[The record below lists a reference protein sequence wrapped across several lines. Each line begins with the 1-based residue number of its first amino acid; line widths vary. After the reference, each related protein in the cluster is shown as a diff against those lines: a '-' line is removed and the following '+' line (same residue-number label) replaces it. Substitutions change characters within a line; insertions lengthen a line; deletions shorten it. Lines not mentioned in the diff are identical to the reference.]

1 MNNQYITESIFARQA
16 GASSKLSD
24 TELREIN
31 DREHHLLVSIADR
44 QRQLEAVMAM
54 EEWYRRNTLA
64 TELLEDTTAHHN
76 LVNKQYLALRGEE
89 MKLERF
95 DSVQEFRPLYEQ
107 IAECRRVVDDI
118 MQEES
123 ATAQST
129 EDTRL
134 RLADAERQ
142 AAVAA
147 ERQQEAEEQLKV
159 RQDIVARGYALEGEI
174 KTLTDDLIKAEDAL
188 SDSQRRVGETEAALQ
203 GRRKELAANKQ
214 QLEALNL
221 RHQGLAVHQQL
232 FQQYQATKDKLVLYN
247 TETDINDKTHQ
258 AFVENNRR
266 LSELTVAA
274 DKSRKHLQTRIDRLE
289 ALVADRDVHE
299 AAIDEIDSATLYRRY
314 AISQQRLVELQ
325 SARQAWQTIAMGYD
339 NIELQRAAIE
349 RMKRHV
355 DQKRQEQEVAERDV
369 KRLYERY
376 VRLNKAYILLQIDN
390 TRKLREG
397 LREGLP
403 CPVCGS
409 AHHPYHTEVEQEL
422 GVTQTQLEKDYHEA
436 KKEYEERQV
445 SAAEVAAEA
454 QEKAGQLEAER
465 IVLERMMTHQ
475 QSVVDDWQRF
485 KRLDSSFAICSS
497 SVNRDA
503 RRTTIEVLIDS
514 ADRNIKDCE
523 KQIASF
529 DFHQAQLH
537 DIVLQVREAETEVS
551 ELRTQHWRLDT
562 ELQLV
567 RERVEMMRRLM
578 SESDARIEH
587 LYKDLDDVVT
597 VSGWRDED
605 LESFSKQLSE
615 LYLDWTTTVKNL
627 ERAQHENDTL
637 RILAAHAEAAY
648 NEALLTAGSNRE
660 ERDRLREL
668 VGSKREQIRKDFGNG
683 TPADY
688 SAALLAAVHEAQHN
702 SREATAAA
710 TALAAELAALGGRAK
725 ALADTR
731 QQQSDHQRETSTKLD
746 HAIARYNLTNA
757 AIQAS
762 ELNAVFGDA
771 RDWPL
776 LRQTVTECRDAL
788 IVARTL
794 MNDAEKRFVAH
805 QNAPDHPTKDLDDDK
820 PENLAKRHTQ
830 LVLDLEALQGE
841 LADIRRILDRHNKMA

>member
-16 GASSKLSD
+16 GAATKLSD
-24 TELREIN
+24 NELREIN

-44 QRQLEAVMAM
+44 QRQLDAVMAM
-54 EEWYRRNTLA
+54 EDWYKQNLQA

-95 DSVQEFRPLYEQ
+95 DSIQEFRPLYEQ
-107 IAECRRVVDDI
+107 VGECRRVIDDI
-118 MQEES
+118 IAEES

-129 EDTRL
+129 EQTRT

-142 AAVAA
+142 ASVAA
-147 ERQQEAEEQLKV
+147 ERRQEAEEQLRS
-159 RQDIVARGYALEGEI
+159 RQSILAHGYELEGEI
-174 KTLTDDLIKAEDAL
+174 KMLADSLIKAEDTL
-188 SDSQRRVGETEAALQ
+188 TDSQRRVGETEATLQ

-214 QLEALNL
+214 QLEAFNL

-232 FQQYQATKDKLVLYN
+232 FQSYQAVKDKLVLYN
-247 TETDINDKTHQ
+247 TEVDVNEKAHQ
-258 AFVENNRR
+258 LFVENNRR
-266 LSELTVAA
+266 LSDLIVAV
-274 DKSRKHLQTRIDRLE
+274 DKSSKHLQTRVDRLE

-299 AAIDEIDSATLYRRY
+299 TAINEIDSASLYRRY
-314 AISQQRLVELQ
+314 VVSQQRLVELQ

-339 NIELQRAAIE
+339 NLELQRAAIE
-349 RMKRHV
+349 RMKRHL

-422 GVTQTQLEKDYHEA
+422 GVTQTQLEKDYHAA

-465 IVLERMMTHQ
+465 GVLERMMAQ
-475 QSVVDDWQRF
+475 QQIVVDDWERF
-485 KRLDSSFAICSS
+485 KRLDSSFAVCSP

-514 ADRNIKDCE
+514 TDRNIKDCE
-523 KQIASF
+523 KQIASY
-529 DFHQAQLH
+529 DFHQAQLRG
-537 DIVLQVREAETEVS
+537 IVTQVREAEAEVA
-551 ELRTQHWRLDT
+551 ELLKQHGRLDT
-562 ELQLV
+562 ELQV
-567 RERVEMMRRLM
+567 IRERVETLRRLM
-578 SESDARIEH
+578 TESDARIEH

-597 VSGWRDED
+597 VSGWRDAD

-615 LYLDWTTTVKNL
+615 LYLDWTLTVKNL
-627 ERAQHENDTL
+627 ERTQHEHDTL
-637 RILAAHAEAAY
+637 RLLVGHAEAAY
-648 NEALLTAGSNRE
+648 NEALQTVGANRE

-668 VGSKREQIRKDFGNG
+668 VGAKREQIRKDFGNG
-683 TPADY
+683 SPADF
-688 SAALLAAVHEAQHN
+688 SSALLAAAEDAQKN
-702 SREATAAA
+702 SREATA
-710 TALAAELAALGGRAK
+710 TASALTSELASFGGRSK
-725 ALADTR
+725 ALADMR
-731 QQQSDHQRETSTKLD
+731 QQQSDHQRELSTQLD

-757 AIQAS
+757 AVQAS
-762 ELNAVFGDA
+762 ELNAIFGDT
-771 RDWPL
+771 RDWTL

-794 MNDAEKRFVAH
+794 MNDAEKRFVNH
-805 QNAPDHPTKDLDDDK
+805 QSAPDHPSQDRDDEK
-820 PENLAKRHTQ
+820 PEGLAKRHTQ
-830 LVLDLEALQGE
+830 LVLDLEALRGE
-841 LADIRRILDRHNKMA
+841 LADIRRIIDRHNKTV